1 MKLSKILRNTLI
13 SFLAMSVT
21 LISCSNED
29 DDYNYEPHN
38 AVVNFMLGSNVL
50 SCDTSFV
57 YDDALLVGADNE
69 VYTPALA
76 RFASALAFDVYDT
89 VKVTLKTSA
98 TNPASA
104 YDNTT
109 LYSNFGFED
118 ATYTELSASDY
129 LSDRQDLTNAVFAH
143 RKVTADGTDYQI
155 FTVAV
160 QGSSGKDQW
169 LSNFD
174 VGDYSD
180 ATTTKTYATL
190 SATHSVAAAVAAA
203 KKENKTLDSTEQAN
217 IMTESSTNY
226 AKLAAQ
232 FSTEHKGFALAALRL
247 NEKFKEYVT
256 AHEVSGAKK
265 VILLTGHSRG
275 AAIANI
281 LGKVYED
288 DSDWTSFSYGFAT
301 PRTTT
306 ASNAAEY
313 KTIFNIIISDDL
325 VTELPLKN
333 WGFTRYGTDKSASI
347 KGSYKAQWKN
357 KLPFVSD
364 YISANGEDTSYLAG
378 VASDR
383 AALYAS
389 ESGTFSLTFATEEE
403 ANATL
408 AYLRDLGLG
417 VKSYDPYSTFAVTAG
432 SGESEGKYILSAT
445 FRPQFFLNTMVM
457 GIILSSVSTETAATF
472 VTTMISGYK
481 SPVHKIALGTMASKI
496 TGFAYSHAVPCYTIL
511 VENLE

>member
-1 MKLSKILRNTLI
+1 MKLSKTLRNTLI
-13 SFLAMSVT
+13 SFLATSVT

-50 SCDTSFV
+50 SYDTSFA
-57 YDDALLVGADNE
+57 YDDALLVGADNT
-69 VYTPALA
+69 VYSPALA
-76 RFASALAFDVYDT
+76 RFASALAFDCYDT
-89 VKVTLKTSA
+89 VKVSLKTSA
-98 TNPASA
+98 KNPTSA

-143 RKVTADGTDYQI
+143 RKVTADGTVYQI
-155 FTVAV
+155 FTIAV

-180 ATTTKTYATL
+180 ATTTKNYATL
-190 SATHSVAAAVAAA
+190 SATHSVAAAVKA
-203 KKENKTLDSTEQAN
+203 DSTVDTSAVQA
-217 IMTESSTNY
+217 ESLANY
-226 AKLAAQ
+226 TTLANS

-265 VILLTGHSRG
+265 VLLLTGHSRG

-281 LGKVYED
+281 LGKVYEG

-306 ASNAAEY
+306 ASNATEY
-313 KTIFNIIISDDL
+313 KTIFNIINSDDL

-347 KGSYKAQWKN
+347 EGSYKAQWKN

-364 YISANGEDTSYLAG
+364 YISANGENTSYLND
-378 VASDR
+378 VAKNRED
-383 AALYAS
+383 LYAS

-408 AYLRDLGLG
+408 AYLQKLGLG

-432 SGESEGKYILSAT
+432 SGDSEGKYILSAS

-457 GIILSSVSTETAATF
+457 GIILSSVSTETATTF
-472 VTTMISGYK
+472 VTTMISGYT
-481 SPVHKIALGTMASKI
+481 SSIHKIALGTMASKI

-511 VENLE
+511 VENLK

>member
-1 MKLSKILRNTLI
+1 MKLSKTLRNTLI

-50 SCDTSFV
+50 SYDTSFV
-57 YDDALLVGADNE
+57 YDDALLVSADNT
-69 VYTPALA
+69 VYSPALA
-76 RFASALAFDVYDT
+76 RFASALAFDCYDT
-89 VKVTLKTSA
+89 VKVSLKTSA
-98 TNPASA
+98 ENPTSA
-104 YDNTT
+104 YDNIT

-129 LSDRQDLTNAVFAH
+129 LADTQDLTNAVFAH
-143 RKVTADGTDYQI
+143 RKVTANGTVYQI

-160 QGSSGKDQW
+160 QGSSGRDQW

-180 ATTTKTYATL
+180 ATYATL
-190 SATHSVAAAVAAA
+190 SATHSVAAAVAAGNTDQA
-203 KKENKTLDSTEQAN
+203 SVKAESLANYTTLAN
-217 IMTESSTNY
+217 S
-226 AKLAAQ
+226 

-313 KTIFNIIISDDL
+313 KTIFNIINSDDL

-347 KGSYKAQWKN
+347 EGSYKAQWKN

-364 YISANGEDTSYLAG
+364 YISANGEDTSYLNG
-378 VASDR
+378 VATNRED
-383 AALYAS
+383 LYAS
-389 ESGTFSLTFATEEE
+389 ESGTFSLTFDTEAE

-432 SGESEGKYILSAT
+432 SGDSEGKYILSAT
-445 FRPQFFLNTMVM
+445 FCPQFFLNTMVM

-472 VTTMISGYK
+472 VTTMISGYE
-481 SPVHKIALGTMASKI
+481 SLIHKIALGTMASKI

-511 VENLE
+511 VENLK

>member
-98 TNPASA
+98 TNPTSA

-180 ATTTKTYATL
+180 ATYATL
-190 SATHSVAAAVAAA
+190 SATHSVAAAVAAGNTDQA
-203 KKENKTLDSTEQAN
+203 SVQAESLANYTTLAN
-217 IMTESSTNY
+217 S
-226 AKLAAQ
+226 

-313 KTIFNIIISDDL
+313 KTIFNIINSDDL

-333 WGFTRYGTDKSASI
+333 WGFTRYGSDKSASI
-347 KGSYKAQWKN
+347 ASNYSAQWKN
-357 KLPFVSD
+357 KLPFVSN
-364 YISANGEDTSYLAG
+364 YISANGEDTSYLSG
-378 VASDR
+378 VAEDR
-383 AALYAS
+383 TDLYKLDDASAAQYN
-389 ESGTFSLTFATEEE
+389 TFSLTFDTEAE
-403 ANATL
+403 ANKAL
-408 AYLRDLGLG
+408 SYLQGYG
-417 VKSYDPYSTFAVTAG
+417 FGIASYDPYSTFSVTAG
-432 SGESEGKYILSAT
+432 SGDSEGKYVLSAS

-457 GIILSSVSTETAATF
+457 GIILSSVSTETATTF
-472 VTTMISGYK
+472 VTTMISGYE
-481 SPVHKIALGTMASKI
+481 SPIHKFALGTMASKI

>member
-1 MKLSKILRNTLI
+1 MKLSKTLRNTLI

-50 SCDTSFV
+50 SYDTSFG
-57 YDDALLVGADNE
+57 YDDALLVGADNTA
-69 VYTPALA
+69 YSPALA

-98 TNPASA
+98 TNPMSA

-143 RKVTADGTDYQI
+143 KKITAEDGAVYQI
-155 FTVAV
+155 FTIAV
-160 QGSSGKDQW
+160 QGSSGRDQW

-180 ATTTKTYATL
+180 TTYATL
-190 SATHSVAAAVAAA
+190 SATHSVAAAYTAG
-203 KKENKTLDSTEQAN
+203 NTDQASVKA
-217 IMTESSTNY
+217 ESLANY
-226 AKLAAQ
+226 AKLATQ
-232 FSTEHKGFALAALRL
+232 FPTEHKGFALAALRL

-256 AHEVSGAKK
+256 DHEVSGAKK
-265 VILLTGHSRG
+265 VLLLTGHSRG

-313 KTIFNIIISDDL
+313 KTIFNIINSDDL

-347 KGSYKAQWKN
+347 EGSYKAQWKN

-364 YISANGEDTSYLAG
+364 YISANGEDTSYLAD

-389 ESGTFSLTFATEEE
+389 ESGTFRLTFDTEAE

-408 AYLRDLGLG
+408 AYLWDLGLG
-417 VKSYDPYSTFAVTAG
+417 VTSYDPYSTFAVTAG
-432 SGESEGKYILSAT
+432 SGDSEGKYILSAT
-445 FRPQFFLNTMVM
+445 FCPQFFLNTMVT

-472 VTTMISGYK
+472 VTTMISGYE
-481 SPVHKIALGTMASKI
+481 SLVHKIALGTMASKI

-511 VENLE
+511 VENLK

>member
-50 SCDTSFV
+50 SYDTSFG
-57 YDDALLVGADNE
+57 YDDALLVGADNT
-69 VYTPALA
+69 VYSPALA
-76 RFASALAFDVYDT
+76 RFASALAFDCYDT
-89 VKVTLKTSA
+89 VKVSFLKTSA
-98 TNPASA
+98 KNPKSA

-129 LSDRQDLTNAVFAH
+129 LSDQQDLTNAVFAH
-143 RKVTADGTDYQI
+143 RKVTAEDGTVYQI

-160 QGSSGKDQW
+160 QGSSGRDQW

-180 ATTTKTYATL
+180 AATTKNYATL
-190 SATHSVAAAVAAA
+190 SATHSVAAAVAAG
-203 KKENKTLDSTEQAN
+203 NTDQASVQA
-217 IMTESSTNY
+217 ESLANY
-226 AKLAAQ
+226 AKLATQ
-232 FSTEHKGFALAALRL
+232 FPTEHKGFALAALRL
-247 NEKFKEYVT
+247 KDKIDAYVT

-265 VILLTGHSRG
+265 VLLLTGHSRG

-281 LGKVYED
+281 VGKVYEG

-306 ASNAAEY
+306 ASNAAEF
-313 KTIFNIIISDDL
+313 KTIFNIINSDDL

-347 KGSYKAQWKN
+347 EGSYKAQWKN

-364 YISANGEDTSYLAG
+364 YISANGEDTSYLAD

-389 ESGTFSLTFATEEE
+389 ESGTFRLTFDTEAE
-403 ANATL
+403 ANDTF
-408 AYLRDLGLG
+408 AYLKNLGLG
-417 VKSYDPYSTFAVTAG
+417 VTSYDPYSTFAVTAG
-432 SGESEGKYILSAT
+432 SGDSEGKYILSAT

-457 GIILSSVSTETAATF
+457 GIVLSSVSTETAATF
-472 VTTMISGYK
+472 VTTMISGYE
-481 SPVHKIALGTMASKI
+481 SEIHQIALGTMASKI

-511 VENLE
+511 VDNLK